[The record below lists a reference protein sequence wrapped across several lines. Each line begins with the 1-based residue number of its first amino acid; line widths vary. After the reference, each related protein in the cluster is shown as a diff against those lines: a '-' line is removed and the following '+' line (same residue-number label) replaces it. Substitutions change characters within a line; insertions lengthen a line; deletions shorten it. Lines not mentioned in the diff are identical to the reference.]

1 MFCYLNIYK
10 QSVKAAN
17 AYMDKEMKI
26 LLVYSKV
33 HFDPDLP
40 KERQKHWGSSASILA
55 RTLYHILGAK
65 GELTYIHF
73 DKHASLKGQHFDLVV
88 AISNGIAD
96 LFKYVSFDKC
106 VFFSVNMSMCERNQI
121 LTNFICDHGLNS
133 KELLKNGDLVDE
145 QSMEYIRQADYILG
159 VGNNAVLNSYLK
171 YGIDVAKIKML
182 NYGLP
187 DTPLS
192 ISKNEDSKKRFAYVA
207 SDIGLRKGFD
217 LVYDLF
223 STLKNDDYELTIIGS
238 AFSPYYQAKLDAL
251 QTVLGNRCQYR
262 GWIESNS
269 VEYDAILKA
278 QDFLVFPSLEEGQA
292 GTVLDCMVRG
302 VIPIVTPAAGF
313 DFSPLGFLDAALDS
327 QQNKGILKKA
337 MQLSS
342 DAVNQLKEK
351 TLEYYKEMHASF
363 ERSFEEAIDAIITQ
377 QSLYPKISVT
387 LPIFNKEKTIIPLLE
402 CLDRACTAYKNVE
415 LHIFFDGCID
425 QSEALVRE
433 FFDTHPG
440 YEVSFE
446 NTPDIFEVKTNNLGL
461 KKSTGK
467 YAVILE
473 DDIFIYDDQ
482 IFFEAVSFLEKNS
495 HCVILGGLA
504 GVNFYPL
511 GTKNLSGQGQISMT
525 ENEVYWRQDAET
537 DPKYKNQIFE
547 VDACMRGP
555 LFIRKDFLE
564 QHGYLDEA
572 YVPLYNDDMDLCF
585 RAKSKGFKVY
595 CMLLNVEK
603 VASSM
608 AHNGEA
614 HREWSQKIICDNTK
628 TFYSRYTPSI
638 EKSYL
643 RLERI
648 SPIGKTAV
656 SEEKCLQPILF
667 HQPSKK
673 KKSIFALLAC
683 LVPNKEWRR
692 KIRKRRG

>member
-1 MFCYLNIYK
+1 MN
-10 QSVKAAN
+10 
-17 AYMDKEMKI
+17 I

-40 KERQKHWGSSASILA
+40 QEKQKRWGSSASILA
-55 RTLYHILGAK
+55 RTLYHILGQK
-65 GELTYIHF
+65 GKLTYIHF
-73 DKHASLKGQHFDLVV
+73 DKHATVKGKHFDLVV

-96 LFKYVSFDKC
+96 LFKYVSFDKF

-121 LTNFICDHGLNS
+121 LTDFICDHDLNR
-133 KELLKNGDLVDE
+133 KELLKKGDFVDE
-145 QSMEYIRQADYILG
+145 QAMEYVRRADFILG

-171 YGIDVAKIKML
+171 YGIDGAKIKML
-182 NYGLP
+182 NYGIL
-187 DTPLS
+187 DTSLS
-192 ISKNEDSKKRFAYVA
+192 ISPSLDSRKRFVYVA

-223 STLKNDDYELTIIGS
+223 LGLKKGDYALTIIGS
-238 AFSPYYQAKLDAL
+238 AFSPYYQAKLDVL
-251 QTVLGNRCQYR
+251 QTILGDRCQYY

-269 VEYDAILKA
+269 AEYDAILKA

-302 VIPIVTPAAGF
+302 VIPMLTPASGF
-313 DFSPLGFLDAALDS
+313 DFSPLGFLDTALDS
-327 QQNKGILKKA
+327 SQNKGILQRA
-337 MQLSS
+337 MKLSS
-342 DAVNQLKEK
+342 ESVNQLKEK

-363 ERSFEEAIDAIITQ
+363 EHSFEDAIDAIITQ
-377 QSLYPKISVT
+377 QSLCPKISIT

-415 LHIFFDGCID
+415 LHIFFDGCVD

-433 FFDTHPG
+433 FFETHPG

-446 NTPDIFEVKTNNLGL
+446 STPDIFEVKTNNLGL

-467 YAVILE
+467 YAVILQ

-482 IFFEAVSFLEKNS
+482 IFFEAVGFLEKNS
-495 HCVILGGLA
+495 RCAILGGLA

-511 GTKNLSGQGQISMT
+511 GTKNLSGKGQISMT
-525 ENEVYWRQDAET
+525 ENEVYWRQDAKT
-537 DPKYKNQIFE
+537 DPKYKHQIFE

-572 YVPLYNDDMDLCF
+572 YAPLYNDDMDLCF
-585 RAKSKGFKVY
+585 RAKAYGFKVY

-603 VASSM
+603 VGSSM
-608 AHNGEA
+608 AHTDEA
-614 HREWSQKIICDNTK
+614 QYQWWQKIISDNTK
-628 TFYSRYTPSI
+628 TFYSRYTPST
-638 EKSYL
+638 EKNYL

-648 SPIGKTAV
+648 PLTSKASS
-656 SEEKCLQPILF
+656 SEVAPTPLF
-667 HQPSKK
+667 LTQPSKR
-673 KKSIFALLAC
+673 KKSIFTLLAC
-683 LVPNKEWRR
+683 LVPNKKLRR
-692 KIRKRRG
+692 KIRTIGG

>member
-1 MFCYLNIYK
+1 MN
-10 QSVKAAN
+10 
-17 AYMDKEMKI
+17 I

-40 KERQKHWGSSASILA
+40 QEKQKRWGSSASILA
-55 RTLYHILGAK
+55 RTLYHILGQK
-65 GELTYIHF
+65 GKLTYIHF
-73 DKHASLKGQHFDLVV
+73 DKHATVKGEHFDLVV

-96 LFKYVSFDKC
+96 LFKYVSFDKF

-145 QSMEYIRQADYILG
+145 QSMEYIGQADYILG

-171 YGIDVAKIKML
+171 YGIDAAKIKML
-182 NYGLP
+182 NYGIP
-187 DTPLS
+187 DTILS
-192 ISKNEDSKKRFAYVA
+192 ISQSVESRKRFIYVA

-223 STLKNDDYELTIIGS
+223 SGLNKGDCELTIIGS

-251 QTVLGNRCQYR
+251 QKILGNRCQYY

-269 VEYDAILKA
+269 AEYDAILKA

-415 LHIFFDGCID
+415 LHIFFDGCVD

-433 FFDTHPG
+433 FFDSHLG

-467 YAVILE
+467 YAVILQ

-595 CMLLNVEK
+595 CMLLNVGK
-603 VASSM
+603 VGSSM
-608 AHNGEA
+608 AHNDKA
-614 HREWSQKIICDNTK
+614 HREWSQKIIRTNTK
-628 TFYSRYTPSI
+628 TFYSRYIPGV
-638 EKSYL
+638 EKNYL

-648 SPIGKTAV
+648 PFISKLAV
-656 SEEKCLQPILF
+656 FEKKRILHYSQPKRKRSL
-667 HQPSKK
+667 
-673 KKSIFALLAC
+673 FALLAC
-683 LVPNKEWRR
+683 FVPSKDWLRKRR
-692 KIRKRRG
+692 KI